1 MKLCIEKVKIN
12 NFKNNCSLKN
22 LSGVKMPSIIYEIED
37 SCLELIKGDITTQ
50 KTDAIVNAANKAL
63 SPGGGV
69 SGAIHRA
76 AGPNLWEECRTLG
89 GCKTGEAKIS
99 KGYHLPA
106 KYVIHTVGPV
116 YGESPDDKLCLS
128 NSYKN
133 SLCKAS
139 KNNIKSISFPSI
151 STGIFGYP
159 VKEASEVALN
169 TIIDYLRK
177 HPGIKLVRMVL
188 HSDEDLQTYKSTLE
202 KILNSPG

>member
-1 MKLCIEKVKIN
+1 M
-12 NFKNNCSLKN
+12 S
-22 LSGVKMPSIIYEIED
+22 SIRYKIED
-37 SCLELIKGDITTQ
+37 SCLELVKGDITTQ
-50 KTDAIVNAANKAL
+50 KTDAIVNAANRAL

-99 KGYHLPA
+99 KGYRLPA

-116 YGESPDDKLCLS
+116 YGESPDDKLYLS

-169 TIIDYLRK
+169 TIINYLRK
-177 HPGIKLVRMVL
+177 HPEIKLARMVL
-188 HSDEDLQTYKSTLE
+188 HSNEDLQIYKSTLE
-202 KILNSPG
+202 KILNSLEQQ